1 MSRPVAAK
9 QASIA
14 AYVDITPGERPKGL
28 RSQDRS
34 PITFPKNKGG
44 LLTEDLSYLEDP
56 HESHNSNAGKSLKA
70 HISKALGLIA
80 ASVGTA
86 STIATEA
93 AAHAAK
99 ARTAP
104 SRDKYLAEKHNA
116 LMILQVR
123 VPCIA
128 AVTAAPGG
136 GKHVRTVFRAGPRRR
151 ASLSSLP

>member
-86 STIATEA
+86 STIASRRL
-93 AAHAAK
+93 
-99 ARTAP
+99 RTAL
-104 SRDKYLAEKHNA
+104 RRE
-116 LMILQVR
+116 
-123 VPCIA
+123 
-128 AVTAAPGG
+128 
-136 GKHVRTVFRAGPRRR
+136 RRR
-151 ASLSSLP
+151 LATSTSLRSTMR